1 MHISYINNQD
11 CFSIWVY
18 LVGQL
23 HPFFHS
29 QPDAKAWKKI
39 YYRERLNKYLLAF
52 CGSQFYVLVEGE
64 YV

>member
-29 QPDAKAWKKI
+29 QPDAKA
-39 YYRERLNKYLLAF
+39 
-52 CGSQFYVLVEGE
+52 
-64 YV
+64 